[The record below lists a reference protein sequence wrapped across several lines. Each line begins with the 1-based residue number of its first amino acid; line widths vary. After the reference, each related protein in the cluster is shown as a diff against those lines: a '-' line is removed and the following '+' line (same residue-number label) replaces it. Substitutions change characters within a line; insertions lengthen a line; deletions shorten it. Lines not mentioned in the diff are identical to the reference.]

1 MASADAATADA
12 LPPNYEWTQT
22 KEELTITVALPAG
35 TSSAQISVACA
46 KTTLAIGL
54 KGAAAPL
61 VAGELHEA
69 VADSVWSLER
79 GGALTLELEK
89 ARPRWWP
96 CALKG
101 GPEVDVQALVAREK
115 AEREPAFK
123 ADPSAEAAPRQIT
136 DREQLRAL
144 KAQFPHLNIKVDGDL
159 HSTEHKN
166 YTGARQAFDWGAVP
180 AVAAEAAA
188 AAAPAPAPA
197 PAPVPTPAQCRAVG
211 GAAAR
216 CGRGRRRISV
226 GRLAGCQRAGAGAAG
241 GDRPVH
247 LGRAA
252 ARLIPLSN
260 KDHLRMDPAPRLT
273 PARRRPSPR
282 RSRGRGGP
290 CGGARPSGR
299 RAARGGPRRRR
310 RRRRGRRRG
319 RGSGRS

>member
-1 MASADAATADA
+1 MASADAP
-12 LPPNYEWTQT
+12 PPNYEWTQT

-144 KAQFPHLNIKVDGDL
+144 KAQFPHLNINVDGDL

-188 AAAPAPAPA
+188 KAAAPAAAAAAAAPAAAPAPATVPPSAEPSAAPPPVAAEAGGAFQWGALPAVSAPAPAPA
-197 PAPVPTPAQCRAVG
+197 PATG
-211 GAAAR
+211 LYTWGA
-216 CGRGRRRISV
+216 
-226 GRLAGCQRAGAGAAG
+226 LPP
-241 GDRPVH
+241 D
-247 LGRAA
+247 
-252 ARLIPLSN
+252 
-260 KDHLRMDPAPRLT
+260 
-273 PARRRPSPR
+273 
-282 RSRGRGGP
+282 
-290 CGGARPSGR
+290 
-299 RAARGGPRRRR
+299 
-310 RRRRGRRRG
+310 
-319 RGSGRS
+319 

>member
-1 MASADAATADA
+1 MAADAP
-12 LPPNYEWTQT
+12 PPNYEWTQT

-188 AAAPAPAPA
+188 KAAAPAAAPAPAA
-197 PAPVPTPAQCRAVG
+197 AV
-211 GAAAR
+211 AH
-216 CGRGRRRISV
+216 
-226 GRLAGCQRAGAGAAG
+226 RLA
-241 GDRPVH
+241 
-247 LGRAA
+247 
-252 ARLIPLSN
+252 
-260 KDHLRMDPAPRLT
+260 
-273 PARRRPSPR
+273 
-282 RSRGRGGP
+282 
-290 CGGARPSGR
+290 
-299 RAARGGPRRRR
+299 
-310 RRRRGRRRG
+310 
-319 RGSGRS
+319 

>member
-1 MASADAATADA
+1 MEAATADA
-12 LPPNYEWTQT
+12 PTADAPPPNYEWTQT

-101 GPEVDVQALVAREK
+101 GPEVDVQMLVAREK

-166 YTGARQAFDWGAVP
+166 YTGARQAFDWGAVKVIEEEKGRP
-180 AVAAEAAA
+180 ALAPPAAAPAAAPATVPPSAEPPAAPPPVAAEAGGAFQWGALPAA
-188 AAAPAPAPA
+188 SAPEPAPAA
-197 PAPVPTPAQCRAVG
+197 TG
-211 GAAAR
+211 LYTWGA
-216 CGRGRRRISV
+216 
-226 GRLAGCQRAGAGAAG
+226 LPP
-241 GDRPVH
+241 D
-247 LGRAA
+247 
-252 ARLIPLSN
+252 
-260 KDHLRMDPAPRLT
+260 
-273 PARRRPSPR
+273 
-282 RSRGRGGP
+282 
-290 CGGARPSGR
+290 
-299 RAARGGPRRRR
+299 
-310 RRRRGRRRG
+310 
-319 RGSGRS
+319 

>member
-1 MASADAATADA
+1 M
-12 LPPNYEWTQT
+12 
-22 KEELTITVALPAG
+22 
-35 TSSAQISVACA
+35 
-46 KTTLAIGL
+46 
-54 KGAAAPL
+54 
-61 VAGELHEA
+61 AGELHEA

-188 AAAPAPAPA
+188 KAAPAPAPA
-197 PAPVPTPAQCRAVG
+197 PAPATVPTSAEPS
-211 GAAAR
+211 AAPPP
-216 CGRGRRRISV
+216 
-226 GRLAGCQRAGAGAAG
+226 L
-241 GDRPVH
+241 RP
-247 LGRAA
+247 R
-252 ARLIPLSN
+252 
-260 KDHLRMDPAPRLT
+260 PAPHFRGAPCRL
-273 PARRRPSPR
+273 PAAPAPAPAAT
-282 RSRGRGGP
+282 GLYTW
-290 CGGARPSGR
+290 GALP
-299 RAARGGPRRRR
+299 PD
-310 RRRRGRRRG
+310 
-319 RGSGRS
+319 

>member
-1 MASADAATADA
+1 MAAEVAADATADA
-12 LPPNYEWTQT
+12 TADAPPPNYEWTQT

-188 AAAPAPAPA
+188 KAAPAPAPA
-197 PAPVPTPAQCRAVG
+197 PAPATVPTSAEPSAAPPP
-211 GAAAR
+211 AAAE
-216 CGRGRRRISV
+216 
-226 GRLAGCQRAGAGAAG
+226 AGAAFQWG
-241 GDRPVH
+241 ALP
-247 LGRAA
+247 AA
-252 ARLIPLSN
+252 SA
-260 KDHLRMDPAPRLT
+260 PAPA
-273 PARRRPSPR
+273 PAAT
-282 RSRGRGGP
+282 GLYTW
-290 CGGARPSGR
+290 GALP
-299 RAARGGPRRRR
+299 PD
-310 RRRRGRRRG
+310 
-319 RGSGRS
+319 

>member
-1 MASADAATADA
+1 MRKNLCWRGRATSHLVCAARVWPQPLGAAMAADAP
-12 LPPNYEWTQT
+12 PPNYEWTQT

-188 AAAPAPAPA
+188 APAPARAPAPAPA
-197 PAPVPTPAQCRAVG
+197 TVPPSAEPSAAPPPVAAEAGGAFQWGALPAASAPAPAATG
-211 GAAAR
+211 LYTWGA
-216 CGRGRRRISV
+216 
-226 GRLAGCQRAGAGAAG
+226 LPP
-241 GDRPVH
+241 D
-247 LGRAA
+247 
-252 ARLIPLSN
+252 
-260 KDHLRMDPAPRLT
+260 
-273 PARRRPSPR
+273 
-282 RSRGRGGP
+282 
-290 CGGARPSGR
+290 
-299 RAARGGPRRRR
+299 
-310 RRRRGRRRG
+310 
-319 RGSGRS
+319 